1 MSGTVLIDC
10 YETGFRGPWQNWTV
24 VAVDVMR
31 ASTTAVTAVAQG
43 RRCFLAGT
51 LDSAVALA
59 AHLTD
64 PLLVGELGGN
74 MPYGFHLTNSPALLE
89 QRTDIDRP
97 MVLLSTSGTAL
108 ISEARSARGVYV
120 CCLRNYRAQVQALIG
135 HHPRVA
141 IVGAGSRREFREED
155 QLCCAWVAECL
166 IASGYAPLEDT
177 AEIVARWRGA
187 PTSSIICSNSARYLA
202 ATHQERDLS
211 FILGHVDDLDL
222 VVHMQDDELVACQ
235 PDVFAASGARLR
247 SNGQVDALI

>member
-1 MSGTVLIDC
+1 MTQAVLIDC
-10 YETGFRGPWQNWTV
+10 YETGFRGPWEDWTV
-24 VAVDVMR
+24 VAVDVLR

-59 AHLTD
+59 ADLTD

-89 QRTDIDRP
+89 RRADVDRP

-108 ISEARSARGVYV
+108 IGEARSARAVYV
-120 CCLRNYRAQVQALIG
+120 CCLRNYRAQIEALIG
-135 HHPRVA
+135 RHPRVA
-141 IVGAGSRREFREED
+141 IIGAGSRREFREED
-155 QLCCAWVAECL
+155 QLCCAWVADGL
-166 IASGYAPLEDT
+166 IAAGYAPLGDT

-187 PTSSIICSNSARYLA
+187 PTGSIMGGNSARYLT

-211 FILGHVDDLDL
+211 FILDHVDDLDL
-222 VVHMQDDELVACQ
+222 VVHMQDDELVASGT
-235 PDVFAASGARLR
+235 DEFAAFGAPLR
-247 SNGQVDALI
+247 SNGQLGALI